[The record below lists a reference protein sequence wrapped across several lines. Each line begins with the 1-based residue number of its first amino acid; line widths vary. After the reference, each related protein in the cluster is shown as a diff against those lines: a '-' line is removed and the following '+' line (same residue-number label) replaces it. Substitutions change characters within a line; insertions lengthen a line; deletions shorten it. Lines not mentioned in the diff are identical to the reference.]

1 MTVDLREL
9 IESGRVHVM
18 DGAMGT
24 VLYSRGVF
32 VNVCYDQLNINQ
44 PDLVQEV
51 HEAYVGAG
59 AEIIETNTFGGNPV
73 KLSAYGLDD
82 QTEEINHAAVK
93 LARKAANG
101 RAAVVGAVGP
111 LGIRIEPWGPTARDE
126 ATAHFGRQIAGLLA
140 GGVDGFILET
150 FSDIEEL
157 QAAVRAARSQSD
169 LPIMA
174 QMTVGVDGNTSYG
187 APVETIASSL
197 SSDDVSVLGINCSV
211 GPASMLDAVERLAEA
226 TRLPVSAQPN
236 AGMPRAVGDRKIY
249 LASPE
254 YVAQYAKRMI
264 DAGARFVGG
273 CCGTTPDHIK
283 HIRGYVQS
291 VQPRNSAGAVI
302 IPVAGDVVELQAVPL
317 DERSNLGRKLAGGE
331 FVCTV
336 ELTPPRGWQADAIVR
351 DAAALKNA
359 GIDAVSVVDI
369 ARAQS
374 RMGAQAAALIVERE
388 AGIETILHYTCRD
401 RNMLGMVS
409 DLLGAAASGLRNLLL
424 VTGDPPAMGPYP
436 DSTAVFDIDSIG
448 LTNVVHRLNQG
459 LDPGG
464 GNIGKPTRYVTG
476 VAFNPGAVDMQREL
490 ERFAWKVE
498 AGAEFAVTQ
507 PVFDS
512 AQLGALLQHTKGVT
526 IPVIAG
532 IWPLI
537 SVRDA
542 EFLANEVPGVHVPQ
556 AVIERMARAQ
566 ERGSDVA
573 RAEGQRIALEIF
585 QEIADEVQGVHVST
599 PGGDAA
605 VALEFVERAMPRARS

>member
-1 MTVDLREL
+1 
-9 IESGRVHVM
+9 
-18 DGAMGT
+18 
-24 VLYSRGVF
+24 
-32 VNVCYDQLNINQ
+32 
-44 PDLVQEV
+44 
-51 HEAYVGAG
+51 
-59 AEIIETNTFGGNPV
+59 
-73 KLSAYGLDD
+73 
-82 QTEEINHAAVK
+82 
-93 LARKAANG
+93 
-101 RAAVVGAVGP
+101 
-111 LGIRIEPWGPTARDE
+111 
-126 ATAHFGRQIAGLLA
+126 
-140 GGVDGFILET
+140 
-150 FSDIEEL
+150 
-157 QAAVRAARSQSD
+157 
-169 LPIMA
+169 LPIIA

-187 APVETIASSL
+187 ASVETIASSL
-197 SSDDVSVLGINCSV
+197 SCDDVSVVGINCSV

-264 DAGARFVGG
+264 NAGARFVGG

-302 IPVAGDVVELQAVPL
+302 IPVAGDVVEVQAVPL

-359 GIDAVSVVDI
+359 GIDAVSVVDT

-374 RMGAQAAALIVERE
+374 RMGAQAAALIVERD
-388 AGIETILHYTCRD
+388 AGIETVLHYTCRD

-476 VAFNPGAVDMQREL
+476 VAFNQGAVDLQREL

-512 AQLGALLQHTKGVT
+512 AQLGAFLQHTKGWT

-585 QEIADEVQGVHVST
+585 QEIADKVQGVHVST
-599 PGGDAA
+599 PSGDAG